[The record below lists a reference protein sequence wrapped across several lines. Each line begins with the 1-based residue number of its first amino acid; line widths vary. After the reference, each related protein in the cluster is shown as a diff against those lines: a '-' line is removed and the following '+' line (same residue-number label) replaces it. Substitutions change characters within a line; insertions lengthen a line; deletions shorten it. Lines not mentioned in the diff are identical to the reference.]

1 MAVIS
6 HKETTTSYNDHVM
19 WPITK
24 NFHPLKGQYLQKLG
38 RGSARVSINTA
49 NVTLGP
55 QLMEV
60 IVYRR
65 HHHVYVP
72 IAKVKDV
79 YVVTGE

>member
-1 MAVIS
+1 
-6 HKETTTSYNDHVM
+6 M

-38 RGSARVSINTA
+38 RGSARVSVNTA

-55 QLMEV
+55 HLMEV

-65 HHHVYVP
+65 HRHAYVP

-79 YVVTGE
+79 YVVTGEWCEF